1 MREIL
6 IERLYS
12 ADEIKRIGD
21 KINRLSSSNNMDIV
35 YFLTLRLISTIIIFC
50 LLLLKFKF
58 GYILAPVSAFVYYFL
73 FEKFFLDSKLR
84 KREKKLDK
92 EALVFFE
99 ILTLTLE
106 SGRNLQNALE
116 VTVDNV
122 NSELSNEFKRTLFEV
137 KFGKSLL
144 EALNDTK
151 KRIPSET
158 INNIILNMTQ
168 TNIFGTNI
176 IDTMYSQVEF
186 LREKQVLSIREE
198 INKLPNKISILSV
211 LFIIPII
218 LLMVLGPFVISYLG

>member
-1 MREIL
+1 MRDIL
-6 IERLYS
+6 VERLYS
-12 ADEIKRIGD
+12 TKEVKRISD
-21 KINRLSSSNNMDIV
+21 KINKLGKNMNIV
-35 YFLTLRLISTIIIFC
+35 TFLGTRLISTIIIFFV
-50 LLLLKFKF
+50 LLIKFKM
-58 GYILAPVSAFVYYFL
+58 GYILSPIITLFYYYI
-73 FEKFFLDSKLR
+73 FEKIVLDTVIN
-84 KREKKLDK
+84 KRIKKLDK
-92 EALVFFE
+92 EALIFFE

-106 SGRNLQNALE
+106 SGRDLEKALE
-116 VTVDNV
+116 VTVSNV
-122 NSELSNEFKRTLFEV
+122 NSELSSEFKRTLFEV

-186 LREKQVLSIREE
+186 LREKQVFAVREE

-218 LLMVLGPFVISYLG
+218 LLMVLGPFIITYLG

>member
-1 MREIL
+1 MKEIL

-12 ADEIKRIGD
+12 SDEIKRIND
-21 KINRLSSSNNMDIV
+21 KINRLSSGNNMDV
-35 YFLTLRLISTIIIFC
+35 VHFLTLRLISSIVIFIV
-50 LLLLKFKF
+50 LLLKFKL
-58 GYILAPVSAFVYYFL
+58 GYIVAPVITFVYYFL
-73 FEKFFLDSKLR
+73 FEKFFLDSKLK

>member
-1 MREIL
+1 MRDIL
-6 IERLYS
+6 VERLYS
-12 ADEIKRIGD
+12 TKEVKRISD
-21 KINRLSSSNNMDIV
+21 KINKLGKNMNIV
-35 YFLTLRLISTIIIFC
+35 TFLGTRLISTIIIFFV
-50 LLLLKFKF
+50 LLIKFKM
-58 GYILAPVSAFVYYFL
+58 GYILSPIITLVYYYI
-73 FEKFFLDSKLR
+73 FEKIVLDTVIN
-84 KREKKLDK
+84 KRIKKLDK
-92 EALVFFE
+92 EALIFFE

-106 SGRNLQNALE
+106 SGRDLEKALE
-116 VTVDNV
+116 VTVSNV
-122 NSELSNEFKRTLFEV
+122 NSELSSEFKRTLFEV

-186 LREKQVLSIREE
+186 LREKQVFAVREE

-218 LLMVLGPFVISYLG
+218 LLMVLGPFIITYLG